1 MAKVYVGRM
10 PDRAKERDLQELFS
24 KFGRIVHIDVKR
36 GFGFVEFEDK
46 RDAEDSVRQ
55 LNSIDFM
62 GNRLAV
68 EMSYS
73 SQGERPARSRNSGGG
88 GGGNSNRVPG
98 TGRCFSCGQE
108 GHWAREC
115 PRKSEGGSGN
125 TNSGGDR
132 SYNHRNNG
140 SDRHHPYRPRI
151 TGGGGGRRGDRS
163 PRRYSTN
170 YDRSPSPHGRSPS
183 PRGGGGGRDRGDR
196 VDRNID
202 RDRYSPRKTA
212 DDRYSPKHD
221 RSPVNKGDKEVDQ
234 RSSTPPPRKRT
245 PSPVGRNP
253 RNRSPDRGRDR
264 GDRSDRDNRG
274 NGNGGNDRSD
284 RGSDRDSRDNRESRE
299 NRDNRS
305 GSSDRQDRERT
316 ASDRDSRRKE
326 VDSDSPKD
334 KGGDDVHPMNDDD

>member
-1 MAKVYVGRM
+1 
-10 PDRAKERDLQELFS
+10 
-24 KFGRIVHIDVKR
+24 
-36 GFGFVEFEDK
+36 
-46 RDAEDSVRQ
+46 
-55 LNSIDFM
+55 M

-73 SQGERPARSRNSGGG
+73 SQGERPARSRNSGGGGG

-115 PRKSEGGSGN
+115 PRKSEGGGGN
-125 TNSGGDR
+125 NNSGGDR
-132 SYNHRNNG
+132 SYGHRNNG
-140 SDRHHPYRPRI
+140 GGDRHHPYRPRI
-151 TGGGGGRRGDRS
+151 TGGGRRGDRS

-183 PRGGGGGRDRGDR
+183 PRGGRDRGGDR
-196 VDRNID
+196 GADRNID

-212 DDRYSPKHD
+212 DDRYSPKHE
-221 RSPVNKGDKEVDQ
+221 RSPVNKVGGGDKDVDQ
-234 RSSTPPPRKRT
+234 RSPPPRKRT

-274 NGNGGNDRSD
+274 NGNDRGDRGNDRD
-284 RGSDRDSRDNRESRE
+284 NRDNRE

-305 GSSDRQDRERT
+305 GSSDRQDRDRGT
-316 ASDRDSRRKE
+316 ADRDSRRKD